1 MTNHTL
7 HHVDRG
13 EPERLKLEHLN
24 HHASLKRGD
33 GSTLMVPAAWL
44 PKEARAGD
52 LPLCSLEPGEN
63 HASVL
68 FELGVPDEV
77 EERVAL
83 EG

>member
-1 MTNHTL
+1 MTSHTL
-7 HHVDRG
+7 HHADRG
-13 EPERLKLEHLN
+13 EPEGLRLEHLD
-24 HHASLKRGD
+24 HHATLTRGD
-33 GSTLMVPAAWL
+33 GSTLTVPAAWL

-52 LPLCSLEPGEN
+52 PLLCSLEPGEN
-63 HASVL
+63 AASVL

>member
-1 MTNHTL
+1 MNRTFHHTSQS
-7 HHVDRG
+7 

-24 HHASLKRGD
+24 HHATLTRGD
-33 GSTLMVPAAWL
+33 GSTLTVPAAWL

-52 LPLCSLEPGEN
+52 LLLCSLEPGEN
-63 HASVL
+63 AASVTSK
-68 FELGVPDEV
+68 LGAPDEV